1 MKNENLYSNTPITV
15 KRTNEM
21 NMMLSYLENKL
32 LLNPTAIM
40 RLGLATLY
48 EQEKS
53 KEGVTHE

>member
-1 MKNENLYSNTPITV
+1 MNSKNLYSNTPITV

-21 NMMLSYLENKL
+21 NMMLNYLESKL

-48 EQEKS
+48 EKEIR
-53 KEGVTHE
+53 KEGDYHE